1 MPQDAVELLAKTDLL
16 AGVPEDRLRGLD
28 PAPKWLSVKAGET
41 LIEQGQRGEAFYLLV
56 HGRLRVFVTNPDG
69 TAKRV
74 GEVLPGEG
82 VGEMALLTDE
92 TTSATVRAMH
102 DCDLIRFSRESYKQ
116 LMETSPEA
124 ALQVTRTVIKRLRS
138 GLGGGGGKLLYGA
151 IAILPIGDHADIATF
166 IEMLRVQL
174 SAFAATRAVTVDDL
188 GAQRATQIRGQGTMS
203 ADARRDIHGAFTAIE
218 DENDLTI
225 YLADPTPTA
234 WTALCLNQADLVLSV
249 GAVGDAP
256 NLSEAEASL
265 LGRVDPDLA
274 PRNELVLVH
283 NRDWQ
288 DDCGTVDWLAPRNT
302 ADFHHVRAWVE
313 GDFARLARI
322 LTGNA
327 INLVLGG
334 GGARGFAQI
343 GVLRAFK
350 QAGVPIDRVAGTSMG
365 SLVGALYA
373 LGMGID
379 DITEINR
386 EIWIDG
392 KPLSDYTFPA
402 IAIVRGRRLHNLVKH
417 TLHGRKIEDMPIRFF
432 CVSGDLTATDLM
444 MHDHGTLWEGIRAS
458 GSIPGAGPPMFLN
471 GHILVDGGVLNN
483 LPGDLMM
490 DRYTGA
496 VVAVDVN
503 PMASMT
509 VPADIDEVPSG
520 WGVLWNRINP
530 FATPLKVPGIF
541 EILYRTAT
549 LSSDRLAKRT
559 HGRTDFLLTPPVS
572 HFRVLEFD
580 ALEEIAEIGYRDAV
594 TALKGDLDPRIARYA
609 QIDRLPDLPPI
620 PGPDPKKA
628 AKADAAKDGARRSVR
643 RRLAAAAAVL
653 AVIGGAWSYI
663 TGGSAPERSDVPVTA
678 TVEGPQVEKHDGAN
692 ILPVGVVVAR
702 HSDGYEVSNRYAGR
716 IVSRRETGLGFER
729 TGTVVE
735 MTADEGDKVTEGQV
749 LARLDTRILEAR
761 RTELQADL
769 AVSKA
774 SRAETQSRLDLAR
787 ATMKRRGELLK
798 RNNVSQQAYD
808 EAKFEVVGLRSAL
821 AANAAEIARAEALLN
836 SLEVD
841 IEKSAIRAPFD
852 GTIIDRTV
860 DEGAAVPGGTVV
872 LQLSEDAVKEVRVG
886 LPVQVAR
893 HLTPGET
900 YEIEVDGSTHP
911 ARLKALLTSLNPQ
924 TRTLPAILE
933 VEDAERRL
941 RSGELAELKV
951 AYRIKADGFWLPMTA
966 IVGGRRG
973 LWNAYAL
980 TDSEVPGLA
989 KATRR
994 ELQMLYSDS
1003 TRAYVR
1009 GTLKDG
1015 ERVVSGGLH
1024 RLVPGQLVKS
1034 TAPSE

>member
-1 MPQDAVELLAKTDLL
+1 MPKDAVELLAETEIL
-16 AGVPEDRLRGLD
+16 AGVPVDRLRHLD
-28 PAPKWLSVKAGET
+28 PPPARLTIKAGET
-41 LIEQGQRGEAFYLLV
+41 LIEQGQEGEAFYLLV
-56 HGRLRVFVTNPDG
+56 HGRLRVFVSGIDG
-69 TAKRV
+69 ANRQV

-82 VGEMALLTDE
+82 VGEMSLLTGE

-102 DCDLIRFSRESYKQ
+102 DCELVRFTRESYKQ

-138 GLGGGGGKLLYGA
+138 GLTGNGGKLFYSAVAVVPVSPGVE
-151 IAILPIGDHADIATF
+151 IGPFVD
-166 IEMLRVQL
+166 MLRTQL
-174 SAFAATRAVTVDDL
+174 SEFAATAAIGLDDL
-188 GAQRATQIRGQGTMS
+188 ETRYTNLIRRSSGIATEDRSDVLTKLM
-203 ADARRDIHGAFTAIE
+203 AIQ
-218 DENDLTI
+218 DENDITLYI
-225 YLADPTPTA
+225 ADAMPTE
-234 WTALCLNQADLVLSV
+234 WTKLCLNQADLILSV
-249 GAVGDAP
+249 GAVEDAP
-256 NLSEAEASL
+256 DLSEVESSL
-265 LGRVDPDLA
+265 ISRSDPDLA
-274 PRNELVLVH
+274 PRNELVLLH
-283 NRDWQ
+283 PGEWRAH
-288 DDCGTVDWLAPRNT
+288 CGTGRWLAARKLS
-302 ADFHHVRAWVE
+302 DFHHARPQVI

-343 GVLRAFK
+343 GVLKALDD
-350 QAGVPIDRVAGTSMG
+350 AGIPVDRVAGTSMG

-373 LGMGID
+373 LGKPLD
-379 DITEINR
+379 EITRINR
-386 EIWIDG
+386 EIWIEG

-417 TLHGRKIEDMPIRFF
+417 ALQGWEIEDMPIRFF

-444 MHDHGTLWEGIRAS
+444 MHDSGTLWEGVRAS

-471 GHILVDGGVLNN
+471 GHVLVDGGVLNN
-483 LPGDLMM
+483 LPGDIMM
-490 DRYTGA
+490 ERYSGA
-496 VVAVDVN
+496 VVAIDVN
-503 PMASMT
+503 PMESMG
-509 VPADIDEVPSG
+509 VPADIDVVPSG

-530 FATPLKVPGIF
+530 FANPLKVPGIF

-549 LSSDRLAKRT
+549 LSSGRLAKRT

-572 HFRVLEFD
+572 NFRVLEFD
-580 ALEEIAEIGYRDAV
+580 ALEEIAEIGYRDTIA
-594 TALKGDLDPRIARYA
+594 ALKGELAPRIARYA
-609 QIDRLPDLPPI
+609 HPERLPDLPPI
-620 PGPDPKKA
+620 RRPDPRKGA
-628 AKADAAKDGARRSVR
+628 RVENAETARRSAL
-643 RRLAAAAAVL
+643 RRLAAAAALLL
-653 AVIGGAWSYI
+653 AVAGGAWGYMN
-663 TGGSAPERSDVPVTA
+663 GGGAPDETA
-678 TVEGPQVEKHDGAN
+678 AVEMMSVEAPKAEKHDGAN
-692 ILPVGVVVAR
+692 ILPVGVVIAR
-702 HSDGYEVSNRYAGR
+702 HSDGYKVSNRYAGR

-735 MTADEGDKVTEGQV
+735 MTVDEGDKVTKGQV
-749 LARLDTRILEAR
+749 LARLDTRTLEAHR
-761 RTELQADL
+761 RELQADL

-774 SRAETQSRLDLAR
+774 SRAETQSRLDLALT
-787 ATMKRRGELLK
+787 TMKRRAELLK

-808 EAKFEVVGLRSAL
+808 EARFEVDGLRSAL
-821 AANAAEIARAEALLN
+821 AANAAEIARADALLN

-841 IEKSAIRAPFD
+841 IEKSAIRASFD
-852 GTIIDRTV
+852 GTIIDRKV
-860 DEGAAVPGGTVV
+860 DEGAAVTGGAVV
-872 LQLSEDAVKEVRVG
+872 VQLSEDAVKEVRVG

-900 YEIEVDGSTHP
+900 YEIEVDGQTHP

-933 VEDAERRL
+933 VEDAGRRL

-951 AYRIKADGFWLPMTA
+951 AYRIKAEGFWLPITA

-980 TDSEVPGLA
+980 TDSDVPGLA

-1009 GTLKDG
+1009 GTLRDG

-1024 RLVPGQLVKS
+1024 RLVPGQLVKP
-1034 TAPSE
+1034 APARE